1 MMEPKCGFVVHL
13 PLSNTLN
20 NNNNNNN
27 MNDMD
32 EYERKQLAS

>member
-20 NNNNNNN
+20 NNNN

>member
-20 NNNNNNN
+20 DNNNNN
-27 MNDMD
+27 MNDMN